1 MLCVCWLF
9 TPVPVASFVLNT
21 CVEDP
26 HEGPLTALE
35 FQPGDEAK
43 VAPLA
48 VTTGTDG
55 AIKYWSLVDDS
66 DIYGKN

>member
-1 MLCVCWLF
+1 MSPACV
-9 TPVPVASFVLNT
+9 VSFVLNT

-26 HEGPLTALE
+26 HEGTVTALQ
-35 FQPGDEAK
+35 FQPGGGAT

-66 DIYGKN
+66 DIYSKCR

>member
-1 MLCVCWLF
+1 M
-9 TPVPVASFVLNT
+9 LNT

-26 HEGPLTALE
+26 HDSTVTALE
-35 FQPGDEAK
+35 FQPGEGAK

-66 DIYGKN
+66 DIYGQ